1 MSPTKKEETEDKANY
16 ILQHIRNKMIKITD
30 KAKKELSKALNEYP
44 GKMLRIIFA
53 GFGWSGPEL
62 GLTLDEPKKEE
73 INTISDIDIL
83 IDEQTKLNMQP
94 STIDCNM
101 SDSGEYQFF
110 IRNQD
115 DGCWG

>member
-1 MSPTKKEETEDKANY
+1 
-16 ILQHIRNKMIKITD
+16 
-30 KAKKELSKALNEYP
+30 
-44 GKMLRIIFA
+44 
-53 GFGWSGPEL
+53 
-62 GLTLDEPKKEE
+62 LTLDEPKKEE

-115 DGCWG
+115 DGC